1 MEGPRLT
8 GAAPDRAT
16 LTRFDAPPALDE
28 RDAELRVGDEL
39 PDGGALDGRSGGAA
53 HAIAELL
60 RAEPSSFEFFQA
72 VRLLERLSPDRA
84 PVGGF
89 GDPSQEVVRFRANTA
104 FGFPPSEIAALVD
117 DGDGPPEMTVNFM
130 GLTGP
135 QGALPLHY
143 SAMVQERVRQKDR
156 ALRDFLDLFNHRAL
170 SLFYRAWEKHR
181 FTVSHERD
189 RRDLLTLH
197 LLDLVGLGTGG
208 LQDRLPLADETLLY
222 YAGLLSVPSRP
233 AAALESML
241 ADYFDVPVEVEQ
253 FVGGW
258 YALDEGTCCRLGDVA
273 RAAAPLGAGAVV
285 GDETWDQQSRI
296 RVRIGPLTRRE
307 FESFLP
313 TGDAH
318 EPLRALVRFFTGD
331 SVDAQARLVLARDE
345 VPRFTLGNDDIPPL
359 GWGTWLST
367 KPARRDPDE
376 TVLTL

>member
-1 MEGPRLT
+1 MEGSRLT
-8 GAAPDRAT
+8 GAAAPQRY
-16 LTRFDAPPALDE
+16 DAVPAPDE
-28 RDAELRVGDEL
+28 RGGGDARAHRSHA
-39 PDGGALDGRSGGAA
+39 DGGALDGSSGGPA
-53 HAIAELL
+53 HAIAAML
-60 RAEPSSFEFFQA
+60 RAEPASFEFFQA

-89 GDPSQEVVRFRANTA
+89 GDPAAEAVRFRANVE
-104 FGFPPSEIAALVD
+104 FGFPPSEISTLVD
-117 DGDGPPEMTVNFM
+117 DGEGPPEMTVNFM

-143 SAMVQERVRQKDR
+143 SQIVRERVRSKDT
-156 ALRDFLDLFNHRAL
+156 ALRDFLDLFNHRAV

-181 FTVSHERD
+181 FTVSHERNRD
-189 RRDLLTLH
+189 DLLTRH
-197 LLDLVGLGTGG
+197 LLDLVGLGTRG
-208 LQDRLPLADETLLY
+208 LQGRLPLADETLLY
-222 YAGLLSVPSRP
+222 YAGLLAVPSRP
-233 AAALESML
+233 ATALESLL

-258 YALDEGTCCRLGDVA
+258 YALDEATCCRLGDQA
-273 RAAAPLGAGAVV
+273 RAAAPLGGGAVV

-296 RVRIGPLTRRE
+296 RVRIGPLTRRQ
-307 FESFLP
+307 FEGFLP

-331 SVDAQARLVLARDE
+331 AVDAQARLVLARDE
-345 VPRFTLGNDDIPPL
+345 VPRFTLGDDAVPPL